1 MQYKPESFLK
11 LPCRLLWCDGYIDE
25 NNLKVKMNLSD
36 KIVYAHIKN
45 RYQFFKGLGNQY
57 FDSQQT
63 IADVCNLDVRSVNT
77 IIRNFEKNGIVVV
90 LKKSYGRVL
99 KNIYTFIRDLTVW
112 KRKPGEKKNSPRV
125 AVDYESFLIPEGEFI
140 NDLPDIGYSKEE
152 ELDIDNFDVPGWSE

>member
-1 MQYKPESFLK
+1 MQYKQESFLK
-11 LPCRLLWCDGYIDE
+11 LPYRLLWCDGYIDE

-45 RYQFFKGLGNQY
+45 RFQFFKGLGNQY

-77 IIRNFEKNGIVVV
+77 IIRNFEKSGIVVV

-99 KNIYTFIRDLTVW
+99 KNVYTFIKDLTLW
-112 KRKPGEKKNSPRV
+112 KRPPGAKKNSTRV
-125 AVDYESFLIPEGEFI
+125 AVDYETYTLDEAEFVH
-140 NDLPDIGYSKEE
+140 NLPDIGYYKET
-152 ELDIDNFDVPGWSE
+152 ELDIDNIDLPEWSE